1 MANSIICTPDPNLL
15 ESMRSVGYNLN
26 TAIADIID
34 NSIAAHARQISIRY
48 FNHGEEPYVAII
60 DDGDGMNY
68 TTAINAMKLAGAN
81 PNSTRKTN
89 DLGRFGLG
97 LKTASLSQARSVLL
111 STVQDSVR
119 HTLRWDLDHVAAT
132 RQWDLEVLDHE
143 QMQQALPPKI
153 YDLMPSTH
161 GTCVLWRNLDR
172 LQTTAGDSL
181 REIDQVMLELSEYLG
196 LVFHRYLHPYPED
209 EIKQVAITVN
219 GIPVPERDP
228 FLIESSTVTP
238 VQRIP
243 GTDAFL
249 YGYTLPYQNKL
260 TENDKKLLNLR
271 ESKGYTLTD
280 TQGFY
285 IYRAYRLITWGSW
298 YRMLPRKAITKLS
311 RVRVDI
317 PNSMDAEWTLDIK
330 KSQATPPKIIRDAM
344 KRYVNSL
351 AAPSRRIQQFRG
363 RKTSDDPEARVWDII
378 SEREGTFRYEI
389 NERNPYIQEFI
400 HTLSSDQKRNFDNML
415 QIFAATFPYADIQ
428 SRLSLD
434 QRNEEIALSKKS
446 IQGRAKNIWLV
457 CSQVL
462 KMSPQEFVDKY
473 KTQEPFSLFA
483 DVETILMEIT
493 HE

>member
-1 MANSIICTPDPNLL
+1 MASIICTPDPNLL

-26 TAIADIID
+26 TAVADIID
-34 NSIAAHARQISIRY
+34 NSIAAHARQVSIRY

-60 DDGDGMNY
+60 DDGDGMDY
-68 TTAINAMKLAGAN
+68 DTAINAMKLAGAN
-81 PNSTRKTN
+81 PNSTRSMN

-111 STVQDSVR
+111 STIQDSVQC
-119 HTLRWDLDHVAAT
+119 TLRWDL
-132 RQWDLEVLDHE
+132 EILDHE
-143 QMQQALPPKI
+143 QTQQALPSKVRE
-153 YDLMPSTH
+153 LLTSAH

-209 EIKQVAITVN
+209 AIEQIDITVN
-219 GIPVPERDP
+219 GVPVPERDP
-228 FLIESSTVTP
+228 FLIKSSRVTP

-260 TENDKKLLNLR
+260 TEDDKKLLNLR
-271 ESKGYTLTD
+271 EDKGYTLTD

-330 KSQATPPKIIRDAM
+330 KSQATPPKIVRNAM

-415 QIFAATFPYADIQ
+415 QVFAAAFPYEDMQ

-446 IQGRAKNIWLV
+446 IQDRAKNIWLV
-457 CSQVL
+457 CSQVQ
-462 KMSPQEFVDKY
+462 KMSPQEFVDRY

-483 DVETILMEIT
+483 DAETILMEIT

>member
-1 MANSIICTPDPNLL
+1 
-15 ESMRSVGYNLN
+15 
-26 TAIADIID
+26 
-34 NSIAAHARQISIRY
+34 
-48 FNHGEEPYVAII
+48 
-60 DDGDGMNY
+60 
-68 TTAINAMKLAGAN
+68 
-81 PNSTRKTN
+81 
-89 DLGRFGLG
+89 
-97 LKTASLSQARSVLL
+97 
-111 STVQDSVR
+111 
-119 HTLRWDLDHVAAT
+119 
-132 RQWDLEVLDHE
+132 
-143 QMQQALPPKI
+143 
-153 YDLMPSTH
+153 
-161 GTCVLWRNLDR
+161 
-172 LQTTAGDSL
+172 
-181 REIDQVMLELSEYLG
+181 MLELSEYLG

-228 FLIESSTVTP
+228 FLIESSKVTP

-271 ESKGYTLTD
+271 ESKGHTLTD

-446 IQGRAKNIWLV
+446 IQDRAKNIWLV